1 MGRSR
6 SSKEQMDLDGF
17 IPRKKYAEG
26 ENVDKW
32 IQKAHVKKGALHSA
46 LHINPNEKIPENRLQ
61 KALHSGS
68 PHMRKMA
75 QFAENVK
82 H

>member
-6 SSKEQMDLDGF
+6 ASKDQLALGGTV
-17 IPRKKYAEG
+17 PRSKHAEG

-32 IQKAHVKKGALHSA
+32 IQKADVEKGALHSA
-46 LHINPNEKIPENRLQ
+46 LDIKPNKRIPKARLQ
-61 KALHSGS
+61 KALHSNN